1 MKEPIELRINGQTVR
16 VSVNGNQ
23 TLLEFLR
30 EQLSLTGVKRGC
42 DQGDCGAC
50 TVLIDGQPVNSCLVL
65 VSEAAGREITTIE
78 GLSKDGRLHPLQQ
91 AFVDHNAIQCGF
103 CTPGMIL
110 TAVALLNENPN
121 PTHEEIRQ
129 YLRGNLCRCTGYNQI
144 VQAIQINVSSRAS
157 QLTAFTTRSRLPR

>member
-1 MKEPIELRINGQTVR
+1 MKQPIELRINGQNVR
-16 VSVNGNQ
+16 VSADGSQ

-30 EQLSLTGVKRGC
+30 EELGLTGTKRGC

-65 VSEAAGREITTIE
+65 VSEVAGREITTIE
-78 GLSKDGRLHPLQQ
+78 GLSQDGRLHPLQQ
-91 AFVDHNAIQCGF
+91 AFVDYNAVQCGF

-121 PTHEEIRQ
+121 PTPEEIRQ
-129 YLRGNLCRCTGYNQI
+129 YLRGKSLPLHRLQQDRPGD
-144 VQAIQINVSSRAS
+144 SSGGESLFSQGGRAD
-157 QLTAFTTRSRLPR
+157 RPPK